1 MKFTELLF
9 KIKSCEV
16 IVQKLKS
23 IELELETHTN
33 GGRIIKRRGIK

>member
-1 MKFTELLF
+1 MKFTELIF
-9 KIKSCEV
+9 KIKSYEV

-33 GGRIIKRRGIK
+33 GRIIKRRGLK